1 MRTIELKVYNF
12 EELSEQAKQN
22 AIDKRR
28 ELLYECND
36 FAEWAIDDC
45 SLFEPKHKEMEQLY
59 GKSYDFPLI
68 KNTRKNICFSADR
81 EWYLDCTSAMEIT
94 DDEMFYK
101 WLGITDEFL
110 LQKVCYNIYTPS
122 GRNRSTTIEFDFDYD
137 FDAPTEDELNVVHN
151 AKDKFDSHID
161 DILRRI
167 ESDIVYQF
175 SDEAITEDLIDSG
188 YEFTEN
194 GNIY

>member
-12 EELSEQAKQN
+12 DELSEQAKQN

-28 ELLYECND
+28 ESLYECND
-36 FAEWAIDDC
+36 FAELAIDDC
-45 SLFEPKHKEMEQLY
+45 SLFEPPHKEMEQLY
-59 GKSYDFPLI
+59 GESYNFPLI
-68 KNTRKNICFSADR
+68 KNTRKNIYFSADR
-81 EWYLDCTSAMEIT
+81 EWYLDCTSAMGIT
-94 DDEMFYK
+94 DDEMFYT

-122 GRNRSTTIEFDFDYD
+122 GRNRSTTIEFLLDEDFDE
-137 FDAPTEDELNVVHN
+137 PTEDELRAMHN
-151 AKDKFDSHID
+151 AKDKFDNHID

-167 ESDIVYQF
+167 ESSIEYQF
-175 SDEAITEDLIDSG
+175 SDEAITEDLIDSSH
-188 YEFTEN
+188 EFTED

>member
-28 ELLYECND
+28 ESLYEYND
-36 FAEWAIDDC
+36 FAEWAVDDC
-45 SLFEPKHKEMEQLY
+45 SLFEPPHEEMEQLY
-59 GKSYDFPLI
+59 GESYNFPLI

-94 DDEMFYK
+94 DDEKFYT

-122 GRNRSTTIEFDFDYD
+122 GRNRSTTIEFDFDND
-137 FDAPTEDELNVVHN
+137 FDEPTQDELSIINN
-151 AKDKFDSHID
+151 AVDKFNNHID
-161 DILRRI
+161 SILNLI
-167 ESDIVYQF
+167 ENSIEYHFTD
-175 SDEAITEDLIDSG
+175 DAITEDLKDNN
-188 YEFTEN
+188 YEFTED